1 MEYSSNMQDV
11 YKKVNECNTSRKYNV
26 LIVFDDMIADMLSNK
41 SFYLIVTELFTRDKK
56 LDISLLLLHNLI
68 SLCQKVPG

>member
-11 YKKVNECNTSRKYNV
+11 YKKINECNTSRKCNV

>member
-11 YKKVNECNTSRKYNV
+11 YKKINECNTSRRYNV
-26 LIVFDDMIADMLSNK
+26 LIVFDDMIAGMLSNK

>member
-11 YKKVNECNTSRKYNV
+11 YKKINECNTSRKYNV

-56 LDISLLLLHNLI
+56 LDISLF

>member
-11 YKKVNECNTSRKYNV
+11 YKKINECNTSRKYNV

-41 SFYLIVTELFTRDKK
+41 SFYLIVTELLTRDKK

>member
-11 YKKVNECNTSRKYNV
+11 YKKIDECNTSRKYNV

>member
-11 YKKVNECNTSRKYNV
+11 YKKINECNTSRKYNV

>member
-11 YKKVNECNTSRKYNV
+11 YKKINECNTSRKYHV

>member
-11 YKKVNECNTSRKYNV
+11 YKKINECNTSRKYNV
-26 LIVFDDMIADMLSNK
+26 LIVFDDMIVDMLSNK